1 MGLSSAPYKELAMS
15 TDASESLSEFQRDPE
30 ATLTRLAESGEAA
43 MLTVNGEPRA
53 VVQDAV
59 AYRQLLD
66 AVERAEILLAVQ
78 EGLEEVARGE
88 GFELEEAD

>member
-1 MGLSSAPYKELAMS
+1 
-15 TDASESLSEFQRDPE
+15 
-30 ATLTRLAESGEAA
+30 
-43 MLTVNGEPRA
+43 
-53 VVQDAV
+53 
-59 AYRQLLD
+59 LLD